1 MRLRHP
7 QPDPSISTKTYR
19 RIISGRTPPAWG
31 TWGMW
36 GTWGTW
42 GTSHPGSADQLKDGQ
57 RSSKHSKP
65 EQGNR
70 DVLKRLGFEP
80 VDDVAAVMKGQKG
93 FRAEAEKACK
103 RQPQEEPVW
112 AQLQRP
118 CRQDESC
125 ERKRWGDDVEKSDC
139 HGTLGLNFLP
149 DLFQTAGG
157 NEPFQSSIA
166 GPVSQIV
173 SDGCTAKGPNRSD
186 DGINPDRFMRSRGED
201 DDGNI
206 NSKRKSHDNE

>member
-7 QPDPSISTKTYR
+7 QPDPSTSTKTYG
-19 RIISGRTPPAWG
+19 RIISGRTPPAWS

-36 GTWGTW
+36 GMWGLW
-42 GTSHPGSADQLKDGQ
+42 DTSPPGGADQLNDRQ

-65 EQGNR
+65 EQKNR
-70 DVLKRLGFEP
+70 DVLKRLGVEP
-80 VDDVAAVMKGQKG
+80 VDDMAAVMKGQKG

-103 RQPQEEPVW
+103 RQPQEEPVG

-118 CRQDESC
+118 CRQDESR
-125 ERKRWGDDVEKSDC
+125 ERKRRGDEVEKSDC
-139 HGTLGLNFLP
+139 YGTLGLNFLP

-157 NEPFQSSIA
+157 NEPLQSSLA

-173 SDGCTAKGPNRSD
+173 SDGCTANGSNRSD
-186 DGINPDRFMRSRGED
+186 DGINPERFMRSRGED

-206 NSKRKSHDNE
+206 NSKRKSQDNE

>member
-31 TWGMW
+31 TWGM
-36 GTWGTW
+36 WGTW

-125 ERKRWGDDVEKSDC
+125 ERKRWGGRRREKRLPRHPWLEFSA
-139 HGTLGLNFLP
+139 GLVSNGRRKR
-149 DLFQTAGG
+149 TV
-157 NEPFQSSIA
+157 
-166 GPVSQIV
+166 PVQHRR
-173 SDGCTAKGPNRSD
+173 PR
-186 DGINPDRFMRSRGED
+186 
-201 DDGNI
+201 
-206 NSKRKSHDNE
+206 